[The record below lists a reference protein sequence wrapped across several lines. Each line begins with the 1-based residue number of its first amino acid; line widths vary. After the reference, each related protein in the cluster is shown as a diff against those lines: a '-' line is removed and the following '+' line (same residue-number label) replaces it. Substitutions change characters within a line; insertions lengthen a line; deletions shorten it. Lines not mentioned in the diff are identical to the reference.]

1 MKQLFILFLLF
12 VSIVGYS
19 QEQTVQ
25 APADSVVK
33 TWDLEHDAW
42 KAWNKIDSVWM
53 DSIYWTTLKKH
64 KIKMSCAHC
73 ERVMLSVDMRIDS
86 SGHMAEYRVEKSYLC
101 GSEFS
106 NQLEKDFMLYFE
118 ALIFPQPLRNRVIR
132 ALLGTGLKC

>member
-1 MKQLFILFLLF
+1 MKHLIILLLLS
-12 VSIVGYS
+12 VCINGYS
-19 QEQTVQ
+19 QEQGVQ
-25 APADSVVK
+25 VPADSVVK

-42 KAWNKIDSVWM
+42 KAWDKIDSVWM

-73 ERVMLSVDMRIDS
+73 VRVMLSVDMRIDS
-86 SGHMAEYRVEKSYLC
+86 SGRLAEYRVEKSYLC

-106 NQLEKDFMLYFE
+106 KQLETDFMLFFTT
-118 ALIFPQPLRNRVIR
+118 LIFPQPLRNRVIR